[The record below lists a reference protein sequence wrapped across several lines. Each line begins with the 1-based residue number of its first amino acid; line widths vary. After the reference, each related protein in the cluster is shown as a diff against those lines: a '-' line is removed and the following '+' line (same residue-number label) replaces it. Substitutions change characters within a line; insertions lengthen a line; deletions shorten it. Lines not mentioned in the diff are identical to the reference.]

1 MAFGTVS
8 RSYAAS
14 GTVYGTVYH
23 DFDGNGQKNGASVPF
38 GADAGIENVEVRAYD
53 STGALVGSATTAS
66 DGTYSISVTGA
77 ATTSVR
83 IEFDTPAG
91 FYPSPMD
98 PAAIPFNGASST
110 TRPGPIQFT
119 TVPRGNVN
127 YALIN
132 GEIGKSTDMIAAAHL
147 RQGASS
153 ITAADDSIWLTPQS
167 MASVTANVANNGET
181 GALWGLAWNR
191 TNQRLWSSAVI
202 RRSSGLGPK
211 GIGGIYM
218 VDTVGAASNN
228 VIASFDLRDY
238 GVVLENVTTSGD
250 TDYDDAERNITGSDK
265 SLYWDVPGYSGV
277 GTEGIG
283 DIDFSKDDRYLFV
296 VNLYQRKIHRFTMGG
311 TANAP
316 TLNDRTD
323 FSVPDTYCTSP
334 NIARPWGIEVTEEGL
349 VNVGAV
355 CTDMVSGTTA
365 LTARPDL
372 EKGSILQLNPASPSW
387 SELTT
392 IDFGYTRTGH
402 YSSFGD
408 TTASVAVLRE
418 TSSQWQEWTNDWST
432 VYSLGANPWSYF
444 DWSQPIIS
452 DIETVKGG
460 ALLVGITNR
469 FNFQTTQNSRVP
481 DPTFTS
487 TNVFNDAAATG
498 DTIYMCKTSTGWLQ
512 DLDAACKN
520 NSDWITDNYL
530 GHEGASLGALAAY
543 SPALTQ
549 WVASTAYD
557 PGSVYTAGVGE
568 VNIDTGAR
576 TYDSAYQSN
585 DFSKSA
591 AMGDIEV
598 LTQNAPVSIGN
609 RLWYDADGDGIQDAG
624 ELPVVGATVRLYN
637 SAGTLVGTAIT
648 DANGEYYFA
657 SNVSEAAAGNSDSS
671 GGGLTAGEAFT
682 VRVDRPQDFTSP
694 SLLQNYAMTS
704 ANKSSSTSSLD
715 DEIDSDASLVSGY
728 PRISI
733 PALEWGRSNMSY
745 DIGFAPV
752 VSIGDRVWVDTDRDA
767 VQDVGEVGLA
777 GVTVT
782 LTYADGSPVYDASGN
797 LVTTAVTDS
806 NGNYLFPNLLT
817 APAGTYK
824 VTMTTPAGYGR
835 TTPISDTSLALTT
848 AGASDLTLD
857 FGVAPAVSV
866 GDLVWVDTDRDGIQD
881 AGEPGI
887 AGVTMSIT
895 KADGTAVTDVSGN
908 AVTTTTTDAN
918 GNYVF
923 SNLPPGSYKVTATTP
938 SGYIATTAA
947 VGSDRG
953 LDSSTTN
960 ATSATLT
967 TAGSSDMSLD
977 FGFVLPRVSV
987 GDYVWVDTDRDGVQ
1001 DVGESGI
1008 AGVTMSITKADGTA
1022 VTDVSGNAVIT
1033 TTTDANGNY
1042 VFSNLPPGSYK
1053 VTATTPSGYVATT
1066 AVAGSDRGLDSS
1078 SGFATSTNLAAD
1090 GASDLTLDFG
1100 FVVPSVSVGSL
1111 VWKDTDRDGV
1121 QDVGESGIAGVT
1133 LSITKAD
1140 GSAVT
1145 DVFGN
1150 AVTTTTTD
1158 ANGNYLFANLPP
1170 DSYKVTATTPSG
1182 YVATTAAVGSD
1193 RGLDSSTGFATSGTL
1208 STDGASDLTLDFGF
1222 VEPSVSVGNLVWKDI
1237 DVDGIQDVGEPG
1249 IAGVTMSITKADG
1262 TAVTDVFGNAV
1273 TTTTTDV
1280 NGNYLFAN
1288 LPVGS
1293 YKVTAVTPTGYV
1305 ATIAAAGS
1313 DRGVDSSSG
1322 FATSGTLS
1330 SNGASDLTLDFG
1342 FREPKVGVGDF
1353 VWFDTDRDGV
1363 QDVGEPGIA
1372 GVTLSITK
1380 ADGTPVTDVFGNP
1393 VTTTMTDESGH
1404 YLFENL
1410 PLGSYKVSVA
1420 NPSGYTATV
1429 AGSGTTASDSS
1440 TGDATSTNL
1449 TTDATSDLTLDFG
1462 FYAPMVSVGNR
1473 VWIDTDRDGIQDAGE
1488 LGIAGV
1494 TLSITK
1500 ADGTAVT
1507 DVFGNAVTTTTTDVN
1522 GNYLFANLP
1531 PGSYKVSV
1539 VTPSGYV
1546 ATTAAVGSDRGSD
1559 SSTDTATSTNLA
1571 TDGASDL
1578 TLHFGFVVPSV
1589 SVGNFVWKD
1598 IDIDGIQDVGEPGIA
1613 GVTLSITKAD
1623 GTPVT
1628 DVFGNAVTTTT
1639 TDANGNYL
1647 FANLPPGS
1655 YKVTATT
1662 PSGLVATTAAAGS
1675 DRGVDSSTGFATS
1688 GTLSSNGASD
1698 LTLDF
1703 GFRDP
1708 MVAVGD
1714 FVWFDTDRD
1723 GVQDVG
1729 ESGIAGVTLSIT
1741 KADGSAVTDVFG
1753 NAVTTT
1759 TTDAS
1764 GNYLFANLPL
1774 GSYKVSVV
1782 NPTGYTATVAGA
1794 GTTASDSSTG
1804 DATSTNLVTDSA
1816 SDLTLDFGFFAPMV
1830 SVGNLVWIDTDRDG
1844 VQDVGESGIAGVT
1857 LSITKADGTAVTD
1870 VFGNAVTTT
1879 TTDANGN
1886 YLFANLPVGS
1896 YKVSVTSPS
1905 GYVSTTALVGS
1916 DRAMDSSTGTATSA
1930 SLTTDGASDLTL
1942 DFGFVLP
1949 KVSVGNLVWIDTDR
1963 DGIQDVG
1970 ESGIAGVTLSIT
1982 KADGT
1987 PVTDVFGNA
1996 VTTTT
2001 TDANGNYLFANLPVG
2016 SYKVSLVTP
2025 SGYVATTAVVG
2036 SDLGLDSSTDN
2047 ATSISLTTDGSSDLT
2062 LDFGF
2067 VVPSVSVGS
2076 SVWKD
2081 TDRDGVQ
2088 DVGESGIAGVTLSIT
2103 KADGTPVTDV
2113 FGNAVTTTTTDAN
2126 GNYLFANLPVG
2137 SYKVTAVTPS
2147 GHVATTATVGSD
2159 RGVDSS
2165 TDNATS
2171 ISLTTDGASDLTLD
2185 FGFVVPK
2192 VVNSNSSEIPRTG
2205 TSTLNVLLVAFAL
2218 LLVGVGLIMIAR
2230 RRTLRIGAC

>member
-1 MAFGTVS
+1 MALIANLASVSFGTVS
-8 RSYAAS
+8 RTLAAA
-14 GTVYGTVYH
+14 GTVSGNVYH
-23 DFDGNGQKNGASVPF
+23 DYNGNGIKNGASAPF
-38 GADAGIENVEVRAYD
+38 GADEGIAGVAVRAYD
-53 STGALVGSATTAS
+53 STGALVGAATTVA

-83 IEFDTPAG
+83 IEFDTPPG
-91 FYPSPMD
+91 FFPSPSN
-98 PAAIPFNGASST
+98 PGAVPYTQAVNS

-119 TVPRGNVN
+119 TVPRSLVD
-127 YALIN
+127 YALTN
-132 GEIGKSTDMIAAAHL
+132 GEIGESTDRIAAVQM
-147 RQGASS
+147 RRGPTTYSP
-153 ITAADDSIWLTPQS
+153 TVDSIWLTNNVLTSP
-167 MASVTANVANNGET
+167 TTDIANSGET

-211 GIGGIYM
+211 GIGGLYM
-218 VDTVGAASNN
+218 VDVVGGTTN

-238 GVVLENVTTSGD
+238 GVVLENVTSAGG
-250 TDYDDAERNITGSDK
+250 TDYDDSDRDLSGPDQTK
-265 SLYWDVPGYSGV
+265 YWDIPGYSGV
-277 GTEGIG
+277 GTEGFG
-283 DIDFSKDDRYLFV
+283 DIDFSKDDRYLYV
-296 VNLYQRKIHRFTMGG
+296 VNLYERKIHRFTMGG

-316 TLNDRTD
+316 TLNDHTD
-323 FSVPDTYCTSP
+323 FSVPDTHCTSP
-334 NIARPWGIEVTEEGL
+334 SIARPWGIEVMEEGVL
-349 VNVGAV
+349 NVGV
-355 CTDMVSGTTA
+355 ICTDMVSGTAA
-365 LTARPDL
+365 LTARPAP
-372 EKGSILQLNPASPSW
+372 EKGSILRLDPVTGGW
-387 SELTT
+387 SELAT
-392 IDFGYTRTGH
+392 IDLSYYRNTH
-402 YSSFGD
+402 YSGLTGSGAVMAE
-408 TTASVAVLRE
+408 TT
-418 TSSQWQEWTNDWST
+418 THWQEWTNDYVNIDAIGSNQWN
-432 VYSLGANPWSYF
+432 LF

-460 ALLVGITNR
+460 GMMLGLTNR
-469 FNFQTTQNSRVP
+469 FNFQTGPNLVQP
-481 DPTFTS
+481 DPTKTTTKIFDLQMSSGDTLFMCR
-487 TNVFNDAAATG
+487 TATG
-498 DTIYMCKTSTGWLQ
+498 WSQDKNSDCKTNADWVGD
-512 DLDAACKN
+512 DLLHRE
-520 NSDWITDNYL
+520 S
-530 GHEGASLGALAAY
+530 SLGALAAY
-543 SPALTQ
+543 SPALTH
-549 WVASTAYD
+549 WVASSAMD
-557 PGSVYTAGVGE
+557 PGGYPTAGVWQNN
-568 VNIDTGAR
+568 VATGGPNA
-576 TYDSAYQSN
+576 SVAYQPN
-585 DFSKSA
+585 DFNKGA
-591 AMGDIEV
+591 AMGDIEI
-598 LTQNAPVSIGN
+598 LNLNAPVSIGN

-624 ELPVVGATVRLYN
+624 ELPIVGATVRLYN
-637 SAGTLVGTAIT
+637 SAGTLAGTAIT
-648 DANGEYYFA
+648 NANGEYYFA
-657 SNVSEAAAGNSDSS
+657 SNVAEVAAGNGDFS
-671 GGGLTAGEAFT
+671 GGGLTAGEEFT
-682 VRVDRPQDFTSP
+682 VRVDNAANFSSGP
-694 SLLQNYAMTS
+694 LQNYALT
-704 ANKSSSTSSLD
+704 APNKSDSASSLD

-728 PRISI
+728 PRITV
-733 PALEWGRSNMSY
+733 PAMEWGQSNMSY

-752 VSIGDRVWVDTDRDA
+752 VSIGDRVWLDTDRDA

-824 VTMTTPAGYGR
+824 VTMTTPSGYGR

-881 AGEPGI
+881 DGEPGI

-908 AVTTTTTDAN
+908 VVTTATTDAN

-923 SNLPPGSYKVTATTP
+923 ANLPPGSYKVTAVTP
-938 SGYIATTAA
+938 SGYVSTSAS
-947 VGSDRG
+947 VGSDPAV
-953 LDSSTTN
+953 DSSTGT

-967 TAGSSDMSLD
+967 NPGSSDMSLD
-977 FGFVLPRVSV
+977 FGFVLPRVLV
-987 GDYVWVDTDRDGVQ
+987 GDYVWLDTDRDGIQ
-1001 DVGESGI
+1001 DDGESGI

-1022 VTDVSGNAVIT
+1022 VTDVFGNAVPT

-1100 FVVPSVSVGSL
+1100 FVVPSVSVGNL

-1121 QDVGESGIAGVT
+1121 QDGGEPGIAGVT
-1133 LSITKAD
+1133 MSITKAD
-1140 GSAVT
+1140 GTAVT

-1150 AVTTTTTD
+1150 AVPTTTTD
-1158 ANGNYLFANLPP
+1158 ANGNYVFSNLPP
-1170 DSYKVTATTPSG
+1170 GSYKVTATTPSG
-1182 YVATTAAVGSD
+1182 YVATTAVAGSDRGLDSSSGFATSTNLAADGASDLTLDFGFVVPSVSVGNLVWKDTDRDGVQDGGEPGIAGVTMSITKADGTAVTDVFGNAVPTTTTDANGNYLFANLPVGSYKVTAVTPTGYIATTATAGSD

-1222 VEPSVSVGNLVWKDI
+1222 
-1237 DVDGIQDVGEPG
+1237 
-1249 IAGVTMSITKADG
+1249 
-1262 TAVTDVFGNAV
+1262 
-1273 TTTTTDV
+1273 
-1280 NGNYLFAN
+1280 
-1288 LPVGS
+1288 
-1293 YKVTAVTPTGYV
+1293 
-1305 ATIAAAGS
+1305 
-1313 DRGVDSSSG
+1313 
-1322 FATSGTLS
+1322 
-1330 SNGASDLTLDFG
+1330 
-1342 FREPKVGVGDF
+1342 REPKVAVGDF

-1380 ADGTPVTDVFGNP
+1380 ADGTAVTDVFGNA
-1393 VTTTMTDESGH
+1393 VTTTMTDTSGH

-1410 PLGSYKVSVA
+1410 PPGSYKVSVV
-1420 NPSGYTATV
+1420 NPSGFTATV

-1449 TTDATSDLTLDFG
+1449 VTDSASDLTLDFG
-1462 FYAPMVSVGNR
+1462 FFAPMVSVGNR
-1473 VWIDTDRDGIQDAGE
+1473 VWIDTDRDGVQDVGE
-1488 LGIAGV
+1488 SGIAGV

-1507 DVFGNAVTTTTTDVN
+1507 DVFGNAVTTTTTDAN

-1531 PGSYKVSV
+1531 VGSYKVTAA
-1539 VTPSGYV
+1539 TPSGYV
-1546 ATTAAVGSDRGSD
+1546 ATTEAAGSDRGLD
-1559 SSTDTATSTNLA
+1559 SSTEIATSTNLA

-1578 TLHFGFVVPSV
+1578 TLDFGFVVPSV
-1589 SVGNFVWKD
+1589 SVGNLVWKD
-1598 IDIDGIQDVGEPGIA
+1598 IDVDGVQDVGEPGIA

-1623 GTPVT
+1623 GTAVT

-1647 FANLPPGS
+1647 FANLPVGS

-1662 PSGLVATTAAAGS
+1662 PSGLVATTAAVGS
-1675 DRGVDSSTGFATS
+1675 DRGLDSSTGFATS
-1688 GTLSSNGASD
+1688 NTLSTNGASD

-1729 ESGIAGVTLSIT
+1729 EPGIAGVTLSIT
-1741 KADGSAVTDVFG
+1741 KADGTAVTDVFG
-1753 NAVTTT
+1753 NAVKTT

-1764 GNYLFANLPL
+1764 GNYLFANLPF

-1794 GTTASDSSTG
+1794 GTTATDSSTG
-1804 DATSTNLVTDSA
+1804 NATSTNLVTDSA

-1870 VFGNAVTTT
+1870 VFGNAVTSTT
-1879 TTDANGN
+1879 SDANGN

-1896 YKVSVTSPS
+1896 YKVTAVAPS
-1905 GYVSTTALVGS
+1905 GHVATTATAGS
-1916 DRAMDSSTGTATSA
+1916 DRGADSSTDYATST
-1930 SLTTDGASDLTL
+1930 SLMTDSASDLTL
-1942 DFGFVLP
+1942 DFGFVEP
-1949 KVSVGNLVWIDTDR
+1949 MVSVGNLVWIDTDR
-1963 DGIQDVG
+1963 DGVQDVG
-1970 ESGIAGVTLSIT
+1970 EPGIAGVTLSIT

-1987 PVTDVFGNA
+1987 AVTDVFGNA

-2001 TDANGNYLFANLPVG
+2001 TDANGNYLFANLPLG
-2016 SYKVSLVTP
+2016 SYKVTATTP
-2025 SGYVATTAVVG
+2025 SGYVATTAVAG
-2036 SDLGLDSSTDN
+2036 SDRGADSSTDN
-2047 ATSISLTTDGSSDLT
+2047 ATSTSLMTDS
-2062 LDFGF
+2062 
-2067 VVPSVSVGS
+2067 
-2076 SVWKD
+2076 
-2081 TDRDGVQ
+2081 
-2088 DVGESGIAGVTLSIT
+2088 
-2103 KADGTPVTDV
+2103 
-2113 FGNAVTTTTTDAN
+2113 
-2126 GNYLFANLPVG
+2126 
-2137 SYKVTAVTPS
+2137 
-2147 GHVATTATVGSD
+2147 
-2159 RGVDSS
+2159 
-2165 TDNATS
+2165 
-2171 ISLTTDGASDLTLD
+2171 ASDLTLD

-2192 VVNSNSSEIPRTG
+2192 VVDSSSPEIPRTG
-2205 TSTLNVLLVAFAL
+2205 TSTLNVLLVAFVQL
-2218 LLVGVGLIMIAR
+2218 MIGSVLILFAR
-2230 RRTLRIGAC
+2230 RRSHRLFLR